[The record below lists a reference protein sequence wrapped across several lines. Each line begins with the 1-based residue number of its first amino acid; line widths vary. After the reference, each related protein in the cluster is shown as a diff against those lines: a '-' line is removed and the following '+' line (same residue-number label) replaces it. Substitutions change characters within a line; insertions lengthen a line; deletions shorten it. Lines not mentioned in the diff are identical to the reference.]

1 MKRPTTTS
9 PFKHPQPKEPKIMHT
24 KHTPGPWAC
33 PHGARVYGADSH
45 LVAET
50 SFEHR
55 GTTETEA
62 NAALMSAA
70 PEMLAALMGAIET
83 ADGTAGMS
91 EAWWYAPAR
100 VAIARATGSAP

>member
-1 MKRPTTTS
+1 MNTY
-9 PFKHPQPKEPKIMHT
+9 
-24 KHTPGPWAC
+24 TPGPWTC

-50 SFEHR
+50 AFEHR

-70 PEMLAALMGAIET
+70 PDLLAALEELLWAASRTSLET
-83 ADGTAGMS
+83 DGDYSNAFTA
-91 EAWWYAPAR
+91 AR
-100 VAIARATGSAP
+100 VAIAKATQGQ